1 MKSKSFF
8 HEIEKWS
15 NIKKILF
22 IPVLMAVL
30 CLVGYPASAGADRIY
45 CYSTKQEA
53 GYPWRV
59 SGLLLHGII
68 CLCILDRLV
77 IVMRTRGHVAVTD
90 FFDDWPDFRAG
101 KLNKKAIA
109 ASKTAVMA
117 F

>member
-1 MKSKSFF
+1 ML
-8 HEIEKWS
+8 HR
-15 NIKKILF
+15 N
-22 IPVLMAVL
+22 
-30 CLVGYPASAGADRIY
+30 GGRASAPAGADRICY
-45 CYSTKQEA
+45 YSTKQEA

-68 CLCILDRLV
+68 CLFILDRLV
-77 IVMRTRGHVAVTD
+77 IIMGIRGHVAVTD

-109 ASKTAVMA
+109 ASETAVMA

>member
-1 MKSKSFF
+1 ML
-8 HEIEKWS
+8 HRNGGW
-15 NIKKILF
+15 
-22 IPVLMAVL
+22 
-30 CLVGYPASAGADRIY
+30 ASAPAGADRIC

-77 IVMRTRGHVAVTD
+77 IIMGTRGHIAATD